1 MKNDEIVKKIILRM
15 ISNKINRNK
24 KNRDQI
30 YQIKELEDEI
40 ESIFQF
46 YKLIQIKNQLKKIR
60 IKSEKKN

>member
-1 MKNDEIVKKIILRM
+1 MKKDEIVTKIIILRM
-15 ISNKINRNK
+15 ISNKINK

-46 YKLIQIKNQLKKIR
+46 YKLIQIKKI
-60 IKSEKKN
+60 N